1 MKPSQYRENM
11 ANQENKSS
19 VDKRNNI
26 IVIVLAVLLVVVGV
40 LFFLQRKN
48 NQQMVQQLNV
58 EKDSIKSE
66 LSRMVVAYDSLHTE
80 NDTLNTNIE
89 LAQTK
94 VQNLLTEVEQLKKAS
109 YAQISNYRDEVN
121 TLRGIM
127 RNYIVQIDSLNQRNK
142 ILMAEN
148 KQVKQQYTEVK
159 SQNQQL
165 EEQKKKLEQ
174 KVSLA
179 AQLEALNLEATGINR
194 KGKDT
199 PKSNKIEKIKVS
211 FTLSKNV
218 TAKRGSK
225 DIYIRIQRPDQLLL
239 VKSKDNVFRFEDL
252 KIPYSAMRTVEYE
265 GAELPV
271 NIFWDNTEEPQLM
284 EGVYTVDVF
293 TDGNNIGTTTFD
305 VK

>member
-1 MKPSQYRENM
+1 M

-19 VDKRNNI
+19 ADKRNNI

-40 LFFLQRKN
+40 LFFFQRRN

-58 EKDSIKSE
+58 EKDSIQAE
-66 LSRMVVAYDSLHTE
+66 LSRMVVSYDSLHTE
-80 NDTLNTNIE
+80 NDTLSTHIDM
-89 LAQTK
+89 ARTR
-94 VQNLLTEVEQLKKAS
+94 VQNLLTEIEQLKKAS
-109 YAQISNYRDEVN
+109 YSQISNYRDEVN

-127 RNYIVQIDSLNQRNK
+127 RNYIVQIDSLNTRNK

-148 KQVKQQYTEVK
+148 KQVKQQYTEVQT
-159 SQNQQL
+159 QNKQL
-165 EEQKKKLEQ
+165 EEQKKKLQQ

-179 AQLEALNLEATGINR
+179 AQLDALNLTATGINR
-194 KGKDT
+194 KGNDT
-199 PKSNKIEKIKVS
+199 PKSRKIEKIKVS

-225 DIYIRIQRPDQLLL
+225 NIYVRIQRPDQLLL
-239 VKSKDNVFRFEDL
+239 VKSKDNVFKFEDL

-265 GAELPV
+265 GAQLPV
-271 NIFWDNTEEPQLM
+271 NIYWDNTDEPQLM
-284 EGVYTVDVF
+284 DGTYTVDVF
-293 TDGNNIGTTTFD
+293 ADGFNIGTTTFE